1 MNGRRRI
8 PQIVR
13 AWRLARLAWHL
24 LGGVCITALVLP
36 RLGTE
41 RREQRIQR
49 WCAKL
54 LQILNARVTVLGAP
68 PPAGTRATLFV
79 ANHISWIDI
88 WALKATYPMRFVAKA
103 EIRDWPLVGWLAAQT
118 GTLFITRERRHD
130 TGRVVRAV
138 EQALR
143 EGGCLCLFPEGTTSD
158 GTRLMPFKASLTQAA
173 IAAHAQLWPLAIR
186 YPAEGGR
193 PNTAIA
199 YHGDMTMAQSLRQV
213 LEQKKIEIELQFASP
228 MQASARER
236 RELAAQARR
245 EIAALLNLP
254 AH

>member
-1 MNGRRRI
+1 MNGSRRTPR
-8 PQIVR
+8 IVR

-24 LGGVCITALVLP
+24 LGGVGIAALLLP
-36 RLGTE
+36 RLSAE
-41 RREQRIQR
+41 RREQRIQQ
-49 WCAKL
+49 WCAEVL
-54 LQILNARVTVLGAP
+54 HILHVRVTVLGEP
-68 PPAGTRATLFV
+68 PPAGTRTTLFV

-103 EIRDWPLVGWLAAQT
+103 EIRSWPLVGWLAERT

-143 EGGCLCLFPEGTTSD
+143 DGACLCLFPEGTTSD

-173 IAAHAQLWPLAIR
+173 IAAQAQLWPLAIR
-186 YPAEGGR
+186 YPDADGQ

-199 YHGDMTMAQSLRQV
+199 YHGDMTMKQSLREV
-213 LEQKKIEIELQFASP
+213 LKQPQIEIELEFAAP
-228 MQASARER
+228 LQAGGLER
-236 RELAAQARR
+236 RALAAQARSA
-245 EIAALLNLP
+245 IAALLNLP